1 MNITPLLDLFNEDIG
16 HAAQL
21 LELIEA
27 EHEALGEHDL
37 SKLQE
42 ILASKQPLLATLDQ
56 HGKSRTQALVNLQLS
71 PDRSGL
77 KALAERSDKGDELI
91 QASERLSELL
101 ERCQEAN
108 LRNGRIIRTSQQST
122 ASMLGILRGSET
134 PSLYD
139 SSGGTAKIGN
149 KRPLSQA

>member
-1 MNITPLLDLFNEDIG
+1 MKTSPLLDLFNEDIG

-27 EHEALGEHDL
+27 EYHALGEHDL
-37 SKLQE
+37 SKLQD
-42 ILASKQPLLATLDQ
+42 ILASKQPLLAALDQ
-56 HGKSRTQALVNLQLS
+56 HGKLRTQTLLSLQLS
-71 PDRSGL
+71 PDLAGL
-77 KALAERSDKGDELI
+77 KLLAQRSEQGQQLL
-91 QASERLSELL
+91 QASQQLSELL

-108 LRNGRIIRTSQQST
+108 LRNGRIIRSSQNST

-139 SSGGTAKIGN
+139 STGGTTKIGN

>member
-16 HAAQL
+16 HAEQL
-21 LELIEA
+21 LELIDA
-27 EHEALGEHDL
+27 EYDALGEHDL

-42 ILASKQPLLATLDQ
+42 ILASKQPLLATLEQ
-56 HGKSRTQALVNLQLS
+56 HGRSRTQALISLQLS
-71 PDRSGL
+71 PDRAGL
-77 KALAERSDKGDELI
+77 QALAERSDKGDELI
-91 QASERLSELL
+91 QLSERLSELL

-108 LRNGRIIRTSQQST
+108 LRNGRVIRSSQKST

-139 SSGGTAKIGN
+139 SSGSTAKIGN

>member
-21 LELIEA
+21 LELIDA
-27 EHEALGEHDL
+27 EYEALGIHDL
-37 SKLQE
+37 SKLQD

-56 HGKSRTQALVNLQLS
+56 HGKSRTQALVSLQLS
-71 PDRSGL
+71 PDRAGL
-77 KALAERSDKGDELI
+77 QALAARCENGAELL
-91 QASERLSELL
+91 QASEQLSELL
-101 ERCQEAN
+101 ERCQQAN
-108 LRNGRIIRTSQQST
+108 LRNGRIIRTSQNST
-122 ASMLGILRGSET
+122 ASMLGILCGGET

>member
-16 HAAQL
+16 HAEQL
-21 LELIEA
+21 LELIDA
-27 EHEALGEHDL
+27 EYDALGEHDL

-42 ILASKQPLLATLDQ
+42 ILASKQPLLATLEQ
-56 HGKSRTQALVNLQLS
+56 HGRSRTQALISLQLS
-71 PDRSGL
+71 PDRAGL
-77 KALAERSDKGDELI
+77 QALAERSDKGDELI
-91 QASERLSELL
+91 QLSERLSELL

-108 LRNGRIIRTSQQST
+108 LRNGRVIRSSQKTT

-139 SSGGTAKIGN
+139 SSGSTAKIGN

>member
-21 LELIEA
+21 LELIDA
-27 EHEALGEHDL
+27 EYDALGEHDL
-37 SKLQE
+37 SKLQD
-42 ILASKQPLLATLDQ
+42 ILASKQPLLATLEQ
-56 HGKSRTQALVNLQLS
+56 HGRNRSQALLSLQLS
-71 PDRSGL
+71 PDRAGL
-77 KALAERSDKGDELI
+77 QALAERSDKGDELL
-91 QASERLSELL
+91 QLSERLSELL

-108 LRNGRIIRTSQQST
+108 LRNGRVIRSSQKST
-122 ASMLGILRGSET
+122 AGMLGILRGAET

-139 SSGGTAKIGN
+139 SSGSTAKIGN

>member
-1 MNITPLLDLFNEDIG
+1 MNITPLLDLLNEDIG

-27 EHEALGEHDL
+27 EYEALGEHDL

>member
-27 EHEALGEHDL
+27 EYEALGEHDL

>member
-27 EHEALGEHDL
+27 EYEALGEHDL

-91 QASERLSELL
+91 QSSERLSELL

>member
-21 LELIEA
+21 LELIDA
-27 EHEALGEHDL
+27 EYEALGEHDL
-37 SKLQE
+37 SKLQD

-56 HGKSRTQALVNLQLS
+56 HGKGRTQALISLQLS
-71 PDRSGL
+71 PDRAGL

-91 QASERLSELL
+91 QSSEQLSELL

-108 LRNGRIIRTSQQST
+108 LRNGRVIRSSQNST

>member
-27 EHEALGEHDL
+27 EYEALGKHDL

-56 HGKSRTQALVNLQLS
+56 HGKNRTQALVNLQLS

-101 ERCQEAN
+101 EHCQEAN